1 VLRSSRQTADTF
13 QAAATF
19 FELVNIWGLPDGEI
33 QAKIKYAKWNAVRI
47 AKALKEGKDPN
58 ESNPKPQLEEEKPM
72 PPLDSNDI
80 DQQQPSVLDTSRH
93 ATVQEIPDEQEILGE
108 QGFPY
113 EPKSPDE
120 QVHFKGDIALP
131 LLSSHEAPPNDRK
144 DSVGGG
150 FFPEIPT
157 LQDGDSPSANA
168 PLFNA
173 TEVGLPPP
181 PSRPAAPQDYY
192 RDSPGVQPSPS
203 NIPHIPYPR
212 PAAAQAPLL
221 QSVAINTNTMDLDEE
236 AIAQA
241 QKHARWA
248 ISALNFE
255 DTNTAIKEL
264 REALRTL
271 GAEV

>member
-1 VLRSSRQTADTF
+1 MLRSSRQTADTF

-19 FELVNIWGLPDGEI
+19 FELVNIWEPPDGEI

-58 ESNPKPQLEEEKPM
+58 ESNPKPQPEEENPVAQ
-72 PPLDSNDI
+72 LDFSDI
-80 DQQQPSVLDTSRH
+80 DQQQPSVHDTSRH
-93 ATVQEIPDEQEILGE
+93 ATVQDMPDEQEILGE
-108 QGFPY
+108 QSFHY
-113 EPKSPDE
+113 DPKAPDE
-120 QVHFKGDIALP
+120 QVHFKGDIAPP
-131 LLSSHEAPPNDRK
+131 LLSSHEAPLNDRK

-157 LQDGDSPSANA
+157 LQDGDSPSASA
-168 PLFNA
+168 PLFHA
-173 TEVGLPPP
+173 TEIGLPPP
-181 PSRPAAPQDYY
+181 PGRLAAPQDYY
-192 RDSPGVQPSPS
+192 RDSPGVQASTS

-212 PAAAQAPLL
+212 PAATQPALL
-221 QSVAINTNTMDLDEE
+221 QSVATNTNTMDLDEE
-236 AIAQA
+236 AIAEA

-255 DTNTAIKEL
+255 DTDTAIKEL